1 MTILTEQLGSIQAG
15 LQLRESEDSV
25 TKEKTMFM
33 EGIFIQGD
41 IINQNGRN
49 YPKSEIERAVGEVN
63 NRIQNGYSVLGE
75 VDHPDTLN
83 LNIDR
88 VSHTIE
94 KMWMEGSDGYGK
106 LRIIPTPMG
115 NIIKVLLENK
125 IKLGVSSRGSGE
137 VDHQGKVRGFEIVT
151 VDIVANPSAQEAY
164 PRLVYESLL
173 NMRGGQM
180 VLETAKYAHVDNAAK
195 RVLARDIKRLIS
207 ELNRK

>member
-1 MTILTEQLGSIQAG
+1 MTILTEKLGSVQAG
-15 LQLRESEDSV
+15 LQLKESEDAV
-25 TKEKTMFM
+25 TKEKSLYM

-41 IINQNGRN
+41 VFNQNGRN
-49 YPKSEIERAVGEVN
+49 YPKSEIERAVRELN
-63 NRIQNGYSVLGE
+63 NRIENGYSVLGE

-151 VDIVANPSAQEAY
+151 VDIVANPSAPDAY
-164 PRLVYESLL
+164 PRMVYESLM
-173 NMRGGQM
+173 NMRGGQVM
-180 VLETAKYAHVDNAAK
+180 LETAKYAHVDNTAQ
-195 RVLARDIKRLIS
+195 RVLARDIKRLI
-207 ELNRK
+207 EEFNRK